1 MTKSRLTTE
10 QMAKRAGLELEDGNF
25 VNLGIGLP
33 LLVSNYIP
41 QRRMVYF
48 HCENGILGAGPH
60 AKAGR
65 RDIDLSNAGDED
77 ITEIPGA
84 SFFDSSISFA
94 MIRGGHV
101 DVAVL
106 GGYQVS
112 EKGDLASWKL
122 PQRKVGG
129 FGGAMDLAYGAK
141 RVMVLMKHTT
151 KDGQPRIVKECM
163 YPLTG
168 KSCVNMVVTDLGV
181 IDVTPEGLVLR
192 EIAPG
197 WSAQEVIDLTEA
209 DLIIKEIPLFI
220 KV

>member
-1 MTKSRLTTE
+1 
-10 QMAKRAGLELEDGNF
+10 
-25 VNLGIGLP
+25 
-33 LLVSNYIP
+33 
-41 QRRMVYF
+41 
-48 HCENGILGAGPH
+48 
-60 AKAGR
+60 
-65 RDIDLSNAGDED
+65 
-77 ITEIPGA
+77 
-84 SFFDSSISFA
+84 
-94 MIRGGHV
+94 
-101 DVAVL
+101 
-106 GGYQVS
+106 
-112 EKGDLASWKL
+112 
-122 PQRKVGG
+122 
-129 FGGAMDLAYGAK
+129 MDLAYGAK